1 MEPQRC
7 GRSLIEKNSHVRSRS
22 GQTEFRMLQ
31 DCFDLLS
38 CYAGKPFKEFIDRST
53 GFHVFKKRLHRNARA
68 FENPGAADFVG
79 HTLNRGTLAP
89 IKHLHDDKSCKS
101 RQQAGAYAACRGTS
115 LISAI
120 RLFSQSRKSASHK
133 S

>member
-1 MEPQRC
+1 
-7 GRSLIEKNSHVRSRS
+7 
-22 GQTEFRMLQ
+22 MLQ

-38 CYAGKPFKEFIDRST
+38 CYAGKPFKEFINRST
-53 GFHVFKKRLHRNARA
+53 SFQVFKKRLHRNARA
-68 FENPGAADFVG
+68 FENPGTADFVR

-89 IKHLHDDKSCKS
+89 IKHLYDDKFCQSG
-101 RQQAGAYAACRGTS
+101 QQACAYAACRGTS